1 MSIVGA
7 FIVPHPPI
15 ILPEVGKGEEKD
27 IQKTIDAY
35 RKVAQCIAAFKPETI
50 VLTSPH
56 SVMYADYF
64 HISPG
69 ESAWGD
75 MRQFGAPDVEIGVEY
90 DTEFVQELSGQ
101 AKKQNLPAGTMGE
114 RKRELDHGTLIPLYF
129 LNMCYTDYRL
139 VRIGLSGLSPLDHYR
154 LGKCIAQA
162 AESLDRRVVFIASGD
177 LSHRLKED
185 GPYGYTPEGPEFDAQ
200 VTNAMMRGDFLRF
213 LEFDEAFCET
223 AAECG
228 LRSFQVMAGALDGK
242 AVKSELLSYEGTFG
256 VGYGVASFWVAGE
269 DESRRFGEQYEKRQR
284 AFLDQAKQ
292 KEDAYVRL
300 ARKAL
305 ETYVRTGERIKRP
318 LEAPAEMCSQ
328 AAGVFVSLKKDGQL
342 RGCIGTI
349 EPETVCVADEI
360 IENAISA
367 GTHDPRFHSVAE
379 EELGQLLYSVDVLG
393 KPERVA
399 SVAELDAKRYGVI
412 VSKGWKRG
420 LLLPNLDG
428 VNTPEQ
434 QISIALKKAGI
445 RPSEEYTIERFEV
458 TRHK

>member
-15 ILPEVGKGEEKD
+15 ILPGVGKGEEKD

-114 RKRELDHGTLIPLYF
+114 RKRALDHGTLIPLYF

-213 LEFDEAFCET
+213 LEFDEAFCE
-223 AAECG
+223 
-228 LRSFQVMAGALDGK
+228 
-242 AVKSELLSYEGTFG
+242 SEG
-256 VGYGVASFWVAGE
+256 
-269 DESRRFGEQYEKRQR
+269 
-284 AFLDQAKQ
+284 
-292 KEDAYVRL
+292 
-300 ARKAL
+300 
-305 ETYVRTGERIKRP
+305 
-318 LEAPAEMCSQ
+318 
-328 AAGVFVSLKKDGQL
+328 
-342 RGCIGTI
+342 
-349 EPETVCVADEI
+349 
-360 IENAISA
+360 
-367 GTHDPRFHSVAE
+367 
-379 EELGQLLYSVDVLG
+379 
-393 KPERVA
+393 
-399 SVAELDAKRYGVI
+399 
-412 VSKGWKRG
+412 
-420 LLLPNLDG
+420 
-428 VNTPEQ
+428 
-434 QISIALKKAGI
+434 
-445 RPSEEYTIERFEV
+445 
-458 TRHK
+458 